1 MRRPDALAW
10 RDWAR
15 RRHSTHLV
23 LKGVV
28 LLVGAVLVVAGI
40 AMLVLPGPGWAAIFL
55 GLVVL
60 GSEFDSAARVR
71 HALPEKLRAGRVAT
85 GTPYAGGRGDLH
97 GRDACGRGPGRA
109 VGRRGSGDRRARGAR
124 AARTSRDVRARVAP
138 WAHARRSLVP
148 PAGVEP
154 ALTLV

>member
-71 HALPEKLRAGRVAT
+71 HALHEKLRAGWSAAT
-85 GTPYAGGRGDLH
+85 AWRRGRRTPEDAETFTDGTPAVAAPVVPSVAEGAVTDGHEVPELH
-97 GRDACGRGPGRA
+97 ERLAT
-109 VGRRGSGDRRARGAR
+109 SAR
-124 AARTSRDVRARVAP
+124 A
-138 WAHARRSLVP
+138 
-148 PAGVEP
+148 
-154 ALTLV
+154 

>member
-1 MRRPDALAW
+1 MPRPDALAW

-71 HALPEKLRAGRVAT
+71 HALHEKLRAGWSAAT
-85 GTPYAGGRGDLH
+85 AWR
-97 GRDACGRGPGRA
+97 R
-109 VGRRGSGDRRARGAR
+109 GRRTPAAADATTGATPALPATDGPHVGEGAPTDGHEVPELHERLATSAR
-124 AARTSRDVRARVAP
+124 A
-138 WAHARRSLVP
+138 
-148 PAGVEP
+148 
-154 ALTLV
+154 

>member
-1 MRRPDALAW
+1 MRRPEGRAALAW

-28 LLVGAVLVVAGI
+28 LLLGAGLVVAGI

-71 HALPEKLRAGRVAT
+71 HALHEKVKAGWSTATSWRTRRPGSPTAEQGESEAPRELEGAGRPVT
-85 GTPYAGGRGDLH
+85 VDE
-97 GRDACGRGPGRA
+97 DGRA
-109 VGRRGSGDRRARGAR
+109 EDDRPRELQDAG
-124 AARTSRDVRARVAP
+124 RTSSP
-138 WAHARRSLVP
+138 
-148 PAGVEP
+148 
-154 ALTLV
+154 